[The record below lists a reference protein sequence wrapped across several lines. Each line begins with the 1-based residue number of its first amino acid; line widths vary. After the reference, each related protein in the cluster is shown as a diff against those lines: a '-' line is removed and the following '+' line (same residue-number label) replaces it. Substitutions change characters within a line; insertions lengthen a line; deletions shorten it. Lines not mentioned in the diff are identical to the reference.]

1 MSAKSISFVV
11 SIFFLLFITPIEL
24 KADEYSSITD
34 RLENSKISFDKKYN
48 LLEEISGLELLK
60 QQKVLSI
67 LLRDAK
73 RQKKDYTLCELYS
86 RIAHNDIFLGDISH
100 AKLVLDSATIF
111 LQKANDNNTIAL
123 YHYVSGDYYN
133 MMLDETNAHKHY
145 YEAIRYYEQ
154 SKKGYLRAIYILHNI
169 SFSYIQ
175 KKDLSNLEIARNRM
189 ANIVSKADKNLSID
203 VAYTRVQAFYYSILY
218 QNKLKECYLD
228 SAIILD
234 KKVIDLFKSDL
245 KEELRPEEIAYNYL
259 NLVVNS
265 LKKEEVDY
273 SQLGSLVDSAISLA
287 SPTDTVMQ
295 VNCLWVKG
303 QIYKEQKR
311 IKDAVDIMKGQL
323 QLMNNWSV
331 SKNLV
336 MYADLYNNL
345 AEVCMDL
352 NEYKEAFL
360 YQQEELKY
368 RKQILDNEKYQ
379 IISDLQVKY
388 ETEKKENQIKH
399 QEQIIFFLSIL
410 CVLIAIGAFFAI
422 KWKRVIK
429 LVNLKQKTIVKLQKS
444 EAKLQMKNEEAR
456 ENIQEDQNI
465 LVRKVS
471 SLVREKLLIYP
482 DDQKKYLDKLE
493 TIDRDSIFILKNRNF
508 NDLRIQYCICFGIGM
523 KKEHIS
529 LCYNIVDQTI
539 RKHRSTIKADLEL
552 EKDDDLNM
560 YLIDLFNGNIY

>member
-303 QIYKEQKR
+303 QIYKGQNR

-379 IISDLQVKY
+379 IISDIQVKY

-410 CVLIAIGAFFAI
+410 CLLIAIGAFLAI

>member
-60 QQKVLSI
+60 QQKVLFI

-303 QIYKEQKR
+303 QIYKGQNR

-360 YQQEELKY
+360 YQQEELMY

-379 IISDLQVKY
+379 IISDIQVKY

-410 CVLIAIGAFFAI
+410 CLLIAIGAFLAI

-444 EAKLQMKNEEAR
+444 EAKLQMQNEEAR

>member
-303 QIYKEQKR
+303 QIYKEQNR
-311 IKDAVDIMKGQL
+311 IKDAVDIMKAQL

-345 AEVCMDL
+345 AEVCMGL

-388 ETEKKENQIKH
+388 ETEKKENQIKQ

-429 LVNLKQKTIVKLQKS
+429 LVSLKQKTIVKLQKS
-444 EAKLQMKNEEAR
+444 EAKLQMQNEEAR
-456 ENIQEDQNI
+456 KNIQEDQNI

>member
-1 MSAKSISFVV
+1 MSAKPIFVVV
-11 SIFFLLFITPIEL
+11 SIFFFFFIRPIEL

-34 RLENSKISFDKKYN
+34 ILENSKISFDKKYN

-73 RQKKDYTLCELYS
+73 RKKKEYTLSELYS

-154 SKKGYLRAIYILHNI
+154 SKKGHLRAVYILHNI
-169 SFSYIQ
+169 AFSYIQ
-175 KKDLSNLEIARNRM
+175 KKDLPNLKIVRDRI
-189 ANIVSKADKNLSID
+189 ANIVSKTDKNLSID

-234 KKVIDLFKSDL
+234 KKVIDLFNSDI
-245 KEELRPEEIAYNYL
+245 KKELRPEEITYNYV

-265 LKKEEVDY
+265 LKKNKVEYGE
-273 SQLGSLVDSAISLA
+273 LESLVDSAISLA

-295 VNCLWVKG
+295 VNCLWLKG
-303 QIYKEQKR
+303 QIYKKQNRMREAGAILKE
-311 IKDAVDIMKGQL
+311 QL

-331 SKNLV
+331 SENLV

-352 NEYKEAFL
+352 NEYEEAFL
-360 YQQEELKY
+360 YQKEELKY
-368 RKQILDNEKYQ
+368 RNQILDKEKYQ
-379 IISDLQVKY
+379 IISDLQTKY
-388 ETEKKENQIKH
+388 ETEKKEDQIKQ

-410 CVLIAIGAFFAI
+410 CVLIALGAFFAI
-422 KWKRVIK
+422 KWKRVVK
-429 LVNLKQKTIVKLQKS
+429 LISVKQKKIVKLQKS
-444 EAKLQMKNEEAR
+444 EAKLQMQNEDTK
-456 ENIQEDQNI
+456 ENIQENQNI
-465 LVRKVS
+465 LVKKVS

-482 DDQKKYLDKLE
+482 DDQKKYLDKLD

>member
-1 MSAKSISFVV
+1 
-11 SIFFLLFITPIEL
+11 FLLFITPIEL

-303 QIYKEQKR
+303 QIYKGQNR

-379 IISDLQVKY
+379 IISDIQVKY

-410 CVLIAIGAFFAI
+410 CLLIAIGAFLAI

-444 EAKLQMKNEEAR
+444 EAKLQMQNEEAR

>member
-11 SIFFLLFITPIEL
+11 SIFFLLFITSIEL

-287 SPTDTVMQ
+287 STTDTVMQ

-303 QIYKEQKR
+303 QIYKEQNR

-360 YQQEELKY
+360 YQQQELKY

-388 ETEKKENQIKH
+388 ETEKKENQIKQ

-444 EAKLQMKNEEAR
+444 EAKLQMQNEEAR

>member
-234 KKVIDLFKSDL
+234 KKVIHLFKSDL

-303 QIYKEQKR
+303 QIYKGQNR

-379 IISDLQVKY
+379 IISDIQVKY

-410 CVLIAIGAFFAI
+410 CLLIAIGAFLAI

-444 EAKLQMKNEEAR
+444 EAKLQMQNEEAR

>member
-303 QIYKEQKR
+303 QIYKGQNR

-410 CVLIAIGAFFAI
+410 CLLIAIGAFLAI

-444 EAKLQMKNEEAR
+444 EAKLQMQNEEAR

>member
-379 IISDLQVKY
+379 IISDIQVKY

>member
-303 QIYKEQKR
+303 QIYKGQNR

-379 IISDLQVKY
+379 IISDIQVKY

-410 CVLIAIGAFFAI
+410 CLLIAIGAFLAI

-444 EAKLQMKNEEAR
+444 EAKLQMQNEEAR

>member
-379 IISDLQVKY
+379 IISDIQVKY

-410 CVLIAIGAFFAI
+410 CLLIAIGAFLAI

-444 EAKLQMKNEEAR
+444 EAKLQMQNEEAR

>member
-444 EAKLQMKNEEAR
+444 EAKLQMQNEEAR